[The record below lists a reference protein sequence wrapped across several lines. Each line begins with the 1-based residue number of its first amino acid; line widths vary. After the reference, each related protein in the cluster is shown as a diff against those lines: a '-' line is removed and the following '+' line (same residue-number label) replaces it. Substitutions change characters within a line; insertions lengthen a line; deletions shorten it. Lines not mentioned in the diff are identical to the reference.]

1 MLHLIIDGYNYIH
14 RVRGGGGPS
23 LDATNLEMLRRELL
37 ERFFRYKKD
46 RTIRVTAVFDARGG
60 YNLGRQKE
68 NYKGIEVVYA
78 GESETADDVIIGWIR
93 ERRSGLIVVTSD
105 RQIIDEA
112 KKAGIPFMTPVA
124 VELSMVGGK
133 EGPMDDKD
141 EGEFRRRKTGNPRK
155 LPKKLRKA
163 TKSIN
168 KFKP

>member
-14 RVRGGGGPS
+14 RIRNGSSP
-23 LDATNLEMLRRELL
+23 DTTNLEMLRRELL

-46 RTIRVTAVFDARGG
+46 RGVRVTAVFDARGG
-60 YNLGRQKE
+60 YSLGRQKE
-68 NYKGIEVVYA
+68 SYKGIDVVYA
-78 GESETADDVIIGWIR
+78 GEGETADDVIIGWIR
-93 ERRSGLIVVTSD
+93 ERRSGLLVVTSD
-105 RQIIDEA
+105 RAIIDEA

-124 VELSMVGGK
+124 VEQSMVGGK
-133 EGPMDDKD
+133 EEGPIDDKD
-141 EGEFRRRKTGNPRK
+141 AGDVHRRKTGNPRK